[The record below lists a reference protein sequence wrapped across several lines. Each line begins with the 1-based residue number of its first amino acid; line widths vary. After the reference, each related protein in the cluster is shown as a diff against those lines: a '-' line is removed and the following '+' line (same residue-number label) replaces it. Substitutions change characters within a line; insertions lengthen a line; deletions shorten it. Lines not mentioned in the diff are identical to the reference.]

1 MNHFSLKF
9 SNELFS
15 TNRYFIF
22 PIFKFITL
30 STLLTAQV
38 LCFSFK
44 ADTFFYIFSLA
55 SKSFCLT
62 YITFYHIKFLLNT
75 INNITFPTIDSVFF
89 LFEE

>member
-1 MNHFSLKF
+1 MKLFESFFSLKF

-44 ADTFFYIFSLA
+44 ADTFFYIFQLGEQVFLSHVYYVLPYQVLA
-55 SKSFCLT
+55 Q
-62 YITFYHIKFLLNT
+62 YHQ
-75 INNITFPTIDSVFF
+75 
-89 LFEE
+89 